1 MIKNEETLKNN
12 RNSSETKAKINYLS
26 QKNSNKYMNNIKNS
40 GKKTKNNNPK
50 ANQESQKNN
59 SKKQQNF
66 ISFRQDIKKLSNNN
80 KQKDKKIGENISQ
93 NYKNYENAKKLEV
106 KSNKLVSINR
116 KTTPTPHQ
124 LKIVKQNS
132 KIDANNHK
140 VFDQK
145 EKNKK
150 IITER
155 IMNKEKKTTFKI

>member
-1 MIKNEETLKNN
+1 MIKNEEALKNN

-40 GKKTKNNNPK
+40 GKIGKNNNPK

-155 IMNKEKKTTFKI
+155 IIKK